1 MIQRPKTT
9 PSGLKEE
16 DHKKL
21 VIELTKYAEEGASD
35 SELKQFREAFIS
47 QKKKSIQEQKSPSE
61 SNIPQKQKKFALDS
75 SSEDGSLVSQKSPKP
90 NMPVL
95 TQEGFEQAMSK
106 KKAVPTDMSGKAL
119 MKPASEIKKIKE
131 KAAVL
136 KGANKKSLE
145 TESPLEGAYPQAPLS
160 EPITTLV
167 TGVPG
172 VPKIPTLTETIG
184 VPTKKIIEQEY
195 KDLDLDNPAPYLS
208 ASTYNRQ
215 PVNGIAINKD
225 NFIEEVFTD
234 EKLINLGI
242 DPADFDG
249 YLNLSGYKEDYNK
262 RKDRGDFEV
271 GSVENPKLNE
281 ELYKSKLLSN
291 YVRTKNDREV
301 LKSKLQSVKASYE
314 GKKIPVNKNAKA
326 LDNNLIA
333 KYTEENLPVLYK
345 KLKEKDQLN
354 KEKYKELTEDN
365 TGLNSFAIGAKNTL
379 RSALNGFVDSVNKAS
394 ATVYDALGADDLAE
408 DLRYLN
414 EERQLERPS
423 ERQVSF
429 ASGKVVDLAG
439 KKYLVDEK
447 GTVYDKDNEIVV
459 NDLIEEGSLNKILE
473 EAKKSK
479 EEDWFFSPQGT
490 AVQTGS
496 VLGDMVWQVA
506 YQASIGRVTKGLGKL
521 SIPKSTADAIIAQ
534 SSLGYAQAYQTT
546 LKEARDAGLTDKE
559 AEQIAGDAAQRTAI
573 WYGMTAPISPQTK
586 AVESLFGSA
595 EKELIKKAVGAYK
608 TQGKQSFISTLNN
621 GLKQISKKTVGFV
634 EEGGKEVVQENIQQ
648 AGESL
653 WINAQKNI
661 EAGREISDET
671 MSFDDFVNT
680 SILSFASGG
689 LVSNLSMPSLPRNKK
704 TQVRDLYQLSQN
716 IDVLDTNLNEM
727 VNNNIISKEDAENV
741 KKDAIAV
748 SRNITRIPKDTNP
761 EVQLDVMR
769 KLSEIEDLENS
780 KNTLD
785 KSFHSQIDEKI
796 QEKRNEVK
804 EIYDISLTTTTET
817 DAVQEQSTTEVPVQ
831 SEAITSETLETGVP
845 QPGPEVFTEQV
856 TQEEVDNRPITE
868 RQSETESKIKRKDLF
883 QDGGTFSN
891 ILGESGVDSV
901 PTNHREING
910 IEFVEFSNPNSGVV
924 DVIMSGTSDSDF
936 VGFYRIYENGKP
948 TDKWSSKFENQ
959 SRNKENFKTMI
970 SGVQEMLPEGH
981 EYTEKTSISTDGLRV
996 WEQQLSRGYEIQT
1009 DENGNIVTNEVA
1021 INGDAIVNEL
1031 GIDVNQGNFDN
1042 ISVTNNQQF
1051 EIVKKALIPY
1061 LEKLGLT
1068 ESNIKWENGTVKID
1082 LPVLKKS
1089 TTPSETITT
1098 EQVKTTPVVEETAPV
1113 EKTKIY
1119 HGGQIQDI
1127 DSISDTEPLFV
1138 TQDKDEAVSYAK
1150 GNDGNVS
1157 VAEIDI
1163 SKIGSEDVARDIL
1176 KDMGYSDE
1184 YMLHE
1189 LIDPRFEDSYIGD
1202 ENVKKLY
1209 TEIEKQGYVGI
1220 SFMDT
1225 GIGNKKNVT
1234 NIFLINPKQTL
1245 KDSGL
1250 NNNVIVREKN
1260 AYDLLEEGF
1269 NPVIDGNIL
1278 ENITEDE
1285 LGEFFRNSETIE
1297 MTKSKPTVT
1306 PTEVAP
1312 VVEETA
1318 PAEVDKI
1325 KSDIEASKERLKKA
1339 WDKYKTMGI
1348 AFDPKSNLAKDR
1360 ELVKALV
1367 EYAYNNIRL
1376 GSYTASKLIED
1387 LANQGFEMTKDGA
1400 KFIMDRASRKV
1411 QRDIDKTIGIKP
1423 KATEQKRINK
1433 AYSVGVATQKV
1444 ATKEAKA
1451 EVKDLKGQVVDVFKA
1466 GIEAVKIAQS
1476 TAKEKA
1482 RAIKTKSEELAKYL
1496 DELKG
1501 AGKITANQATAMVKR
1516 FSKVNVL
1523 SEKSV
1528 NRFID
1533 YTTKV
1538 LNDADYNSK
1547 LTEARKTLSSLKK
1560 LSKDTEK
1567 NADLRVVA
1575 SEFVKIDPSMV
1586 ENIDEYNDIANKLK
1600 TAVEGSKIRKANT
1613 KIVDTV
1619 NIDDVNTYVEKILTE
1634 QETKLRDEK
1643 ITEIQSL
1650 FGVDAKDFSAEEIDA
1665 LLESDEDIADDDA
1678 KIVRATLNKA
1688 FDVYST
1694 VIDEMLKTGVDPFTG
1709 EDVEFT
1715 NSQKKIIKDF
1725 MGIDLDTV
1733 TDNKDALRIIDSLI
1747 NFIQNKSTA
1756 GMLKPIADFQAI
1768 VGGNELIRQKIEGK
1782 GIRKFWS
1789 PSFGKTLA
1797 EQFTSLNLLFE
1808 KEFKGFNAAS
1818 KVRKMMGI
1826 TDLVNGKSIGQSE
1839 ANRIVKKYV
1848 EQFYNKTANGEEFNS
1863 AYNDI
1868 ERGVF
1873 AHVYRSVIGT
1883 EQRKKAVFEK
1893 RKQEVLDAIA
1903 ILEKNGNKEE
1913 KQLAELYKKAYDKI
1927 LDGSENINDVQQK
1940 TDANNVD
1947 GVNYWVNQWA
1957 DKFDALSD
1965 LALNFYNKILNRDL
1979 GYTPDRFKRLQGETK
1994 EIDLE
1999 NDESA
2004 FISNTDKVLYNKKSG
2019 SLMDKQENRKTPKGM
2034 FIDLSFDSKNSNSM
2048 YDALIDL
2055 NTAFNIRKVQSFLKS
2070 DNFNKIFKD
2079 DADLFKKR
2087 IASYVRLSRRKS
2099 PYTGSELSGLIQ
2111 KLDKAATI
2119 GVTQALAS
2127 PTQPFKQIIPVMA
2140 STAINAGSLGMGSA
2154 FNPSYNNWLNKL
2166 GYAISNRG
2174 IESRAEIEAINR
2186 LLEKA
2191 ASSKKEKVVGL
2202 VREANEKMLKWTLVN
2217 PDVWIARASFKAYY
2231 EQYLKKEGLYNDIPK
2246 KQSRLGIT
2254 EIDYDNHEPNDDA
2267 ADYAQEMI
2275 DRQQNI
2281 SDYDLA
2287 GDLFTD
2293 KNSITKAFIKMLMAF
2308 SSFRMN
2314 QGSRLGADL
2323 TTLEYWNTSTN
2334 EDKWIALRSI
2344 AGYTAEQAVF
2354 RGLQITFGMMFYY
2367 GAKALMGRGDDE
2379 EEDKKFKNNLIKAS
2393 STGAITD
2400 TFSPLPLL
2408 DPYVQN
2414 LSASSVDAVQ
2424 DIINIPEKDKI
2435 KLFESN
2441 KQEAIKTL
2449 GVYGIVPERA
2459 GQLWDL
2465 GKLAYT
2471 RKFKDNYG
2479 REKEISQ
2486 KDADALKV
2494 LIGPYLAASVTGVLA
2509 PDISSL
2515 VRKSIK
2521 IAEKGSKK
2529 GSGTRRVMSQ
2539 EEYDRLTK

>member
-1 MIQRPKTT
+1 MD
-9 PSGLKEE
+9 EE
-16 DHKKL
+16 VINDLYSRAKSKGYTKNRDEFVKL
-21 VIELTKYAEEGASD
+21 LHSD
-35 SELKQFREAFIS
+35 SDVLNDMYSYVKGKGYGKDINSFSNLVGKGQTAS
-47 QKKKSIQEQKSPSE
+47 QSVTPVQKKKFASE
-61 SNIPQKQKKFALDS
+61 L

-145 TESPLEGAYPQAPLS
+145 TKSPLEGAYPQAPLS
-160 EPITTLV
+160 EPIAALV

-195 KDLDLDNPAPYLS
+195 KNLDLDNPSPYLS

-354 KEKYKELTEDN
+354 KEKYKELTQDN

-521 SIPKSTADAIIAQ
+521 SIPKGTADAIIAQ

-621 GLKQISKKTVGFV
+621 GLKQISKKTVGIV
-634 EEGGKEVVQENIQQ
+634 EEGGKEAVQENIQQ

-661 EAGREISDET
+661 EAGREISDDT

-727 VNNNIISKEDAENV
+727 VNNNIISKEDADNV
-741 KKDAIAV
+741 KKDAVAV

-804 EIYDISLTTTTET
+804 EIYDISLTKPTET
-817 DAVQEQSTTEVPVQ
+817 NAVQEQSTTEVPVQ
-831 SEAITSETLETGVP
+831 SEAITSETLETGVS
-845 QPGPEVFTEQV
+845 QPGPEVVTEQV
-856 TQEEVDNRPITE
+856 TQEEVAEPTIKDSQIPLKRETFE
-868 RQSETESKIKRKDLF
+868 SETDNGTPFTIEVTTNKD
-883 QDGGTFSN
+883 G
-891 ILGESGVDSV
+891 
-901 PTNHREING
+901 
-910 IEFVEFSNPNSGVV
+910 
-924 DVIMSGTSDSDF
+924 
-936 VGFYRIYENGKP
+936 
-948 TDKWSSKFENQ
+948 
-959 SRNKENFKTMI
+959 SR
-970 SGVQEMLPEGH
+970 
-981 EYTEKTSISTDGLRV
+981 R
-996 WEQQLSRGYEIQT
+996 
-1009 DENGNIVTNEVA
+1009 IVTKVDGTVSGGEILSKDNTLSTIEYLNGSYG
-1021 INGDAIVNEL
+1021 NGDIQGETKLEQGNDIMAPAMKEKLTPEQKAEL
-1031 GIDVNQGNFDN
+1031 GIEEV
-1042 ISVTNNQQF
+1042 
-1051 EIVKKALIPY
+1051 
-1061 LEKLGLT
+1061 
-1068 ESNIKWENGTVKID
+1068 
-1082 LPVLKKS
+1082 
-1089 TTPSETITT
+1089 TPSKTITT
-1098 EQVKTTPVVEETAPV
+1098 EQEVKSGQKVFDVINRPAVLESFGGSKLENPIEGDIYQEGQRVIFEDKNNKIYDLGNIDEISDNTVEDLGIKPQEELMTLTPEGKVKIGDNTWNIQSELPTKGIDYNNDGSVKAVSLKDDAGKTIMYEGQIAEDIAYQTLLKEFQTEEQIQAINEILEKDEELNKQLREAEEVVTETAG
-1113 EKTKIY
+1113 EI
-1119 HGGQIQDI
+1119 
-1127 DSISDTEPLFV
+1127 TEP
-1138 TQDKDEAVSYAK
+1138 S
-1150 GNDGNVS
+1150 
-1157 VAEIDI
+1157 
-1163 SKIGSEDVARDIL
+1163 
-1176 KDMGYSDE
+1176 
-1184 YMLHE
+1184 
-1189 LIDPRFEDSYIGD
+1189 
-1202 ENVKKLY
+1202 
-1209 TEIEKQGYVGI
+1209 
-1220 SFMDT
+1220 
-1225 GIGNKKNVT
+1225 
-1234 NIFLINPKQTL
+1234 
-1245 KDSGL
+1245 
-1250 NNNVIVREKN
+1250 
-1260 AYDLLEEGF
+1260 
-1269 NPVIDGNIL
+1269 
-1278 ENITEDE
+1278 
-1285 LGEFFRNSETIE
+1285 
-1297 MTKSKPTVT
+1297 
-1306 PTEVAP
+1306 PTEVTTTEATSSD
-1312 VVEETA
+1312 VE
-1318 PAEVDKI
+1318 KI

-1339 WDKYKTMGI
+1339 WDKYKIIGI
-1348 AFDPKSNLAKDR
+1348 AFDPKSNLARDK
-1360 ELVKALV
+1360 ELVKSLV

-1387 LANQGFEMTKDGA
+1387 LANQGFEMTRDGA

-1643 ITEIQSL
+1643 IAEIQSL

-1694 VIDEMLKTGVDPFTG
+1694 VIDEMLNTGVDPFTG

-1756 GMLKPIADFQAI
+1756 GMLKPIADFQGI
-1768 VGGNELIRQKIEGK
+1768 TGGVEAEKQGFKAEKLRKYWIPKLGKALSKAFTTTPVLLEKMFKGVTRALEFEELIGLSDLINN
-1782 GIRKFWS
+1782 S
-1789 PSFGKTLA
+1789 
-1797 EQFTSLNLLFE
+1797 
-1808 KEFKGFNAAS
+1808 S
-1818 KVRKMMGI
+1818 K
-1826 TDLVNGKSIGQSE
+1826 SE
-1839 ANRIVKKYV
+1839 SDTNMIVKEYV
-1848 EQFYNKTANGEEFNS
+1848 KKFYKREANGESYNS

-1868 ERGVF
+1868 ERGVI
-1873 AHVYRSVIGT
+1873 AHMARNVIGT
-1883 EQRKKAVFEK
+1883 ESRMKKVFDK
-1893 RKQEVLDAIA
+1893 RKQEVLDTIKLLSSKGNDSEQEIA
-1903 ILEKNGNKEE
+1903 KLI
-1913 KQLAELYKKAYDKI
+1913 QKAYDKI
-1927 LDGSENINDVQQK
+1927 LNNSESIKDVK
-1940 TDANNVD
+1940 IKSDENNVQ
-1947 GVNYWVNQWA
+1947 GVEYWVNQW
-1957 DKFDALSD
+1957 DSRYEALSD
-1965 LALNFYNKILNRDL
+1965 LALNFYNKALGRDL
-1979 GYTPDRFKRLQGETK
+1979 GYTPDRLIKLQDKREDV
-1994 EIDLE
+1994 DLE
-1999 NDESA
+1999 DTKSQFFA
-2004 FISNTDKVLYNKKSG
+2004 NTDEILYDKKSG
-2019 SLMDKQENRKTPKGM
+2019 SLMDKQENRKIPKDM
-2034 FIDLSFDSKNSNSM
+2034 YVDFSFDKKNANAM
-2048 YDALIDL
+2048 NDALTDL
-2055 NTAFNIRKVQSFLKS
+2055 YTAFDIRKVGAFLKS
-2070 DNFNKIFKD
+2070 DSFRKIFTSSAEANLVD
-2079 DADLFKKR
+2079 KR
-2087 IASYVRLSRRKS
+2087 IKKFVRITRRKT
-2099 PYTGSELSGLIQ
+2099 PYSNDEISDFLKEADRLA
-2111 KLDKAATI
+2111 KL
-2119 GVTQALAS
+2119 GVTMSLAS
-2127 PTQPFKQIIPVMA
+2127 VKQPFVQTIPVMV
-2140 STAINAGSLGMGSA
+2140 STAINAGGVGIGAA
-2154 FNPSYNNWLNKL
+2154 FDPKFNAWLNEL

-2174 IESRAEIEAINR
+2174 VESQAQLESMNK

-2191 ASSKKEKVVGL
+2191 ADMPLDKAFKFVEKVQDESLKLLL
-2202 VREANEKMLKWTLVN
+2202 VKG
-2217 PDVWIARASFKAYY
+2217 DVAVARASFKAYY
-2231 EQYLKKEGLYNDIPK
+2231 EQSLKRQGLYK
-2246 KQSRLGIT
+2246 TT
-2254 EIDYDNHEPNDDA
+2254 ETTQTDSGERTVETKGIDYSKHKPNKEA
-2267 ADYAQEMI
+2267 ANYAQRMV

-2281 SDYDLA
+2281 SNQALA
-2287 GDLFTD
+2287 GDLFT
-2293 KNSITKAFIKMLMAF
+2293 SESSGTKIFIKMLMPF

-2314 QGSRLGADL
+2314 QASRLSSDL
-2323 TTLEYWNTSTN
+2323 GTLEYWNTSTK
-2334 EDKWIALRSI
+2334 EDKIIALRSI
-2344 AGYTAEQAVF
+2344 AGYAAESATY
-2354 RGLQITFGMMFYY
+2354 RGLQIGTAMLFSSL
-2367 GAKALMGRGDDE
+2367 ASLIMGDDDE
-2379 EEDKKFKNNLIKAS
+2379 EEDKKYKENLIK
-2393 STGAITD
+2393 GAAQGMFID
-2400 TFSPLPLL
+2400 TFSPLPLA
-2408 DPYVQN
+2408 DPFTQDALAYSVDELQN
-2414 LSASSVDAVQ
+2414 LM
-2424 DIINIPEKDKI
+2424 DISEDEKI
-2435 KLFESN
+2435 KLFGS
-2441 KQEAIKTL
+2441 KDQSMLKVFGTL
-2449 GVYGIVPERA
+2449 GIPVEKAKDIIM
-2459 GQLWDL
+2459 L
-2465 GKLAYT
+2465 GKLAYS
-2471 RKFKDNYG
+2471 RKYTDKYG
-2479 REKEISQ
+2479 NKKEISQ
-2486 KDADALKV
+2486 ENADKLKT
-2494 LIGPYLAASVTGVLA
+2494 LIAPLIVFTLVGFAS
-2509 PDISSL
+2509 PDMSAV
-2515 VRKSIK
+2515 VRRSKK